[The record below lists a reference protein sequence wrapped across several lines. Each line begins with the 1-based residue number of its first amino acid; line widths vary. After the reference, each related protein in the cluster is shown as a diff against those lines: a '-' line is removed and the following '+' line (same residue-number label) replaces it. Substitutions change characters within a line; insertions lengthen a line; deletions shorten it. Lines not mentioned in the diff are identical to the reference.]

1 MAQRLT
7 SPAWQ
12 TQNFLHKRALVDRL
26 LNLAAIGPEDL
37 VLDLGAGG
45 GIITERLAQRCRRV
59 IAVENDP
66 GLAAGLRRRF
76 AAHNNVI
83 VCEDDVLRMR
93 LPRQTYTVFANVPF
107 DGTARLLG
115 RLTSATYAPE
125 ASYLV
130 VQREA
135 AARIL
140 GWPRETLFS
149 LLRKPWFEA
158 EVIHRFQRTDFIPRP
173 RVDVVFLR
181 LRKRGPPLVANAHA
195 AFFRD
200 FLTACFVSPDRS
212 AADTLHRLL
221 GRQRSVRLQRASELP
236 LAAPPSAV
244 PFRIWL
250 ELFGAVA
257 HDEALQR
264 RLSTLRRSH

>member
-1 MAQRLT
+1 MARLLG

-26 LNLAAIGPEDL
+26 LNLAAIGPADL
-37 VLDLGAGG
+37 VLDLGAGRG
-45 GIITERLAQRCRRV
+45 LITERLAERCRRV

-76 AAHNNVI
+76 ASHSNVTI
-83 VCEDDVLRMR
+83 HEADLLRMR
-93 LPRQTYTVFANVPF
+93 LPRQPYSVFANIPF

-115 RLTSATYAPE
+115 RLTSATYAPD

-135 AARIL
+135 AARIV

-158 EVIHRFQRTDFIPRP
+158 EVIHRFLRTDFIPQP

-181 LRKRGPPLVANAHA
+181 LHKRGPPLVPEVQA
-195 AFFRD
+195 AFYRD
-200 FLTACFVSPDRS
+200 FLTACFRS
-212 AADTLHRLL
+212 SERSVLSTLQRLL
-221 GRQRSVRLQRASELP
+221 GRQRSMRLARAADLP
-236 LAAPPSAV
+236 PTVGPAAV
-244 PFRIWL
+244 PLQVWL
-250 ELFGAVA
+250 ALFQAVA
-257 HDEALQR
+257 RDDGLRR
-264 RLSTLRRSH
+264 RLSMLPRSR

>member
-1 MAQRLT
+1 MARLLS

-12 TQNFLHKRALVDRL
+12 TQNFLYKRSLVDRL
-26 LNLAAIGPEDL
+26 LNLAAIGPDDL
-37 VLDLGAGG
+37 VLDLGAGR
-45 GIITERLAQRCRRV
+45 GIITERLAQCCRRV

-76 AAHNNVI
+76 ASQSNVR

-93 LPRQTYTVFANVPF
+93 LPRQAFTVFANIPF
-107 DGTARLLG
+107 DGTARLLS
-115 RLTSATYAPE
+115 RLTSATYAPD

-135 AARIL
+135 AARIV

-158 EVIHRFQRTDFIPRP
+158 EVIFRFLRTDFIPQP

-181 LRKRGPPLVANAHA
+181 LRKRGPPVVADVHA
-195 AFFRD
+195 EFYRD

-212 AADTLHRLL
+212 IFSTLERLL
-221 GRQRSVRLQRASELP
+221 GRQRCVRLARQVDLP
-236 LAAPPSAV
+236 QSVGPSAV
-244 PFRIWL
+244 PLRVWL

-257 HDEALQR
+257 HDNALRR
-264 RLSTLRRSH
+264 RLSMLPRYY